1 MSYVSGFMMGAAIG
15 KGLRQFFTGA
25 PRTAQ
30 QLGAQACQRGTQ
42 AYQRGVQVAAQVK
55 RQAVQV
61 SQQLSYDFACVSRLP
76 GRRRYRAPLT
86 PESIEITLNDV
97 AGVRVICSFITDI
110 DLLADAFLRQDDIR
124 LLERKD
130 YIRNPKPNGYRSLH
144 LIVEIPIF
152 LHDQKRLMKVEVQLR
167 TTAMDW
173 WASAEHK
180 IRYKKDLDP
189 DLLKEIDQELLEG
202 ARIGAELDEKMAQI
216 HRKVIQRGT
225 EVSP

>member
-1 MSYVSGFMMGAAIG
+1 MN
-15 KGLRQFFTGA
+15 K
-25 PRTAQ
+25 
-30 QLGAQACQRGTQ
+30 RG
-42 AYQRGVQVAAQVK
+42 
-55 RQAVQV
+55 
-61 SQQLSYDFACVSRLP
+61 
-76 GRRRYRAPLT
+76 APLT

>member
-86 PESIEITLNDV
+86 PE
-97 AGVRVICSFITDI
+97 
-110 DLLADAFLRQDDIR
+110 LAAMLQAQLPKLAFLQEFRANAATGS
-124 LLERKD
+124 LLFVYDAAAEAQMD
-130 YIRNPKPNGYRSLH
+130 AL
-144 LIVEIPIF
+144 
-152 LHDQKRLMKVEVQLR
+152 
-167 TTAMDW
+167 TTELC
-173 WASAEHK
+173 AE
-180 IRYKKDLDP
+180 
-189 DLLKEIDQELLEG
+189 
-202 ARIGAELDEKMAQI
+202 
-216 HRKVIQRGT
+216 
-225 EVSP
+225 

>member
-86 PESIEITLNDV
+86 PE
-97 AGVRVICSFITDI
+97 
-110 DLLADAFLRQDDIR
+110 LAAMLQAQLPKLAFLQEFRPNAATGTLLFVYDAAAEAQMDALALYLARHIFRRPWRKRVDEAALPVEAHAGALTRSVRGSMRDFSAWIR
-124 LLERKD
+124 RTTGGWLDVSSAAFL
-130 YIRNPKPNGYRSLH
+130 
-144 LIVEIPIF
+144 IF
-152 LHDQKRLMKVEVQLR
+152 LLR
-167 TTAMDW
+167 GLRKMVLTKQYPSASQMLW
-173 WASAEHK
+173 WAVS
-180 IRYKKDLDP
+180 L
-189 DLLKEIDQELLEG
+189 
-202 ARIGAELDEKMAQI
+202 M
-216 HRKVIQRGT
+216 RGWRT
-225 EVSP
+225 V